1 MKNTAPA
8 KIIFVSSAAG
18 YTMVYTQHSVYVDKD
33 VLGKALWYKKSS
45 DTVETKFLFPQ
56 SELMFSHMTLKN
68 LTAGTT
74 YQLRACFYDGMVDDE
89 LLSNQINVNLSDT
102 LSIRTKTPPTFTGI
116 TVTATTVEVGVS
128 NPTVNFKF
136 TGEADTILIEAQ
148 RSGSTE
154 WEGVYSGEFLP
165 TVPLIMPV
173 GTYKFRVSG
182 QIMMPDGI
190 NLDKSPVYQY
200 PSDVVV
206 KYLQIPPTKPGA
218 ITYKV
223 AKIMDGQERYDVQV
237 SWPWEKLT
245 GPEIKEFILYFVTQ
259 DEYSKTGWAK
269 ASIVNTSG
277 SRSTVLTGFPFKV
290 PYVFRVAAKVW
301 GPDDTSITYSDASTF
316 EINESTSLDSSFTRQ
331 TGVEVTYAGI
341 KALMNDNGNW
351 RQTFLLDARTGAL
364 SVGLLENG
372 QAPMTFDPVTKRL
385 NINGKV
391 ITNDI
396 NAANFILT
404 NLGNGSPKLYSQE
417 KPAFGNA
424 NEGIFMGYSATGRFQ
439 MDIGNSVNYM
449 RWDNGKLT
457 LSGSITIAKGDGST
471 GSLEGIIDQA
481 SGKPQGMF
489 SLATGN
495 GVWSDSTANQFFLD
509 NFSGKQQQKFT
520 VLTIYKATDRY
531 VATTKMWNGSA
542 WVAPGVTVHG
552 DMIAYGTIRAEQMVA
567 DNAFFAKAGINVIYD
582 RNAALSGN
590 PEGTY
595 RMKIDLWNGFIHIR

>member
-18 YTMVYTQHSVYVDKD
+18 YTMLYTQHSVYVDKD
-33 VLGKALWYKKSS
+33 VIGKALWYKEASS
-45 DTVETKFLFPQ
+45 QTEIKYLFPQ

-68 LTAGTT
+68 LKNNTQ
-74 YQLRACFYDGMVDDE
+74 YNLRAAFYDAMVDDE
-89 LLSNQINVNLSDT
+89 LLDHQININLSDQ
-102 LSIRTKTPPTFTGI
+102 LNIKTKTPPTFTDI

-128 NPTVNFKF
+128 NPTVNFKM

-148 RSGSTE
+148 RAGSTE
-154 WEGVYSGEFLP
+154 WEGVYSGEFLS

-190 NLDKSPVYQY
+190 NLDKSSPYQY
-200 PSDVVV
+200 PKDVIV
-206 KYLQIPPTKPGA
+206 KYLQIPPTKPGVISFKTA
-218 ITYKV
+218 R
-223 AKIMDGQERYDVQV
+223 IMDGQERYDVQV

-245 GPEIKEFILYFVTQ
+245 GPEIKEFILYFVTS
-259 DEYSKTGWAK
+259 EEFARTGWAK
-269 ASIVNTSG
+269 ANIVNTSG
-277 SRSTVLTGFPFKV
+277 SRNTVLTGFPYKVEYRFK
-290 PYVFRVAAKVW
+290 VAAKVW
-301 GPDDTSITYSDASTF
+301 GPDDTSITESDPVTF
-316 EINESTSLDSSFTRQ
+316 IINESTQLDSSFTRQ
-331 TGVEVTYAGI
+331 SGVEVTYAGI
-341 KALMNDNGNW
+341 KASMNDAGTW
-351 RQTFLLDARTGAL
+351 KQTFLLDARTGAL

-417 KPAFGNA
+417 KPSFGNA

-439 MDIGNSVNYM
+439 MDIGNSVNYL

-457 LSGSITIAKGDGST
+457 LSGSITVAKGDGSS

-495 GVWSDSTANQFFLD
+495 GIWADNTANQFFLD

-520 VLTIYKATDRY
+520 VLTIYKATDKY

-542 WVAPGVTVHG
+542 WVAPGITVHG

-595 RMKIDLWNGFIHIR
+595 KMKIDLWNGFIHIR

>member
-18 YTMVYTQHSVYVDKD
+18 YTMLYAQHSVYVDKD
-33 VLGKALWYKKSS
+33 VLGKALWYKKS
-45 DTVETKFLFPQ
+45 TETTETKYLFPQ
-56 SELMFSHMTLKN
+56 SELMFSHMTMKN
-68 LTAGTT
+68 LSANTT

-89 LLSNQINVNLSDT
+89 LLSNQININLSDALT
-102 LSIRTKTPPTFTGI
+102 LKTKTPPTFTDI

-128 NPTVNFKF
+128 NPTVNFKIA
-136 TGEADTILIEAQ
+136 GQADTILIEAQ
-148 RSGSTE
+148 RAGSTE
-154 WEGVYSGEFLP
+154 WEGVYSGELLS
-165 TVPLIMPV
+165 TIPLIMPV
-173 GTYKFRVSG
+173 GTYKFRISG
-182 QIMMPDGI
+182 QIMMPDGV

-206 KYLQIPPTKPGA
+206 KYLQVPPTKPGA

-245 GPEIKEFILYFVTQ
+245 GPEIKEFILYFVTKA
-259 DEYSKTGWAK
+259 EYDKTGWAK

-301 GPDDTSITYSDASTF
+301 GPDDTSITYSDLSNFVIDDSTV
-316 EINESTSLDSSFTRQ
+316 IDSSFTRQ

-341 KALMNDNGNW
+341 KASMNDAGTW
-351 RQTFLLDARTGAL
+351 KQTFLLDAATGAL

-417 KPAFGNA
+417 KPAFANA
-424 NEGIFMGYSATGRFQ
+424 NEGIFMGYSATGKFQ
-439 MDIGNSVNYM
+439 MDIGNSVNYL
-449 RWDNGKLT
+449 RWDNDKLT

-520 VLTIYKATDRY
+520 VMTIYKATDKY
-531 VATTKMWNGSA
+531 VATTKMWDGAA
-542 WVAPGVTVHG
+542 WIVPGITVHG

-595 RMKIDLWNGFIHIR
+595 KMKIDLWNGFIHIR